1 MASAAR
7 VAKLAAGITTG
18 NVARLALGQGLT
30 DLSAAYTKVQGY
42 NPSFLGI
49 SLPHWATAWDPL
61 VPVAYVAAGGTGDP
75 SQVAAVS
82 TEYLDGIRTR
92 AQSDF
97 AALPTTDDP
106 LDSATASQI
115 AFDIGS
121 IETATGVINQTLN
134 QSALQDLADSTTDV
148 LKGFVPSALK
158 PLLEPVP
165 WYVYLVAGLVV
176 LALFWHWWRD

>member
-7 VAKLAAGITTG
+7 VAELAAGITTG
-18 NVARLALGQGLT
+18 NIARVALGQGLT
-30 DLSAAYTKVQGY
+30 DLSAAYAKVQAY

-61 VPVAYVAAGGTGDP
+61 VPVAYIAAGGTGDP
-75 SQVAAVS
+75 SQVAGVA

-97 AALPTTDDP
+97 ASLPATDDP

-115 AFDIGS
+115 AFDLAS
-121 IETATGVINQTLN
+121 IETATGVTNQTLN
-134 QSALQDLADSTTDV
+134 QSALQDLTDSTMDV
-148 LKGFVPSALK
+148 LRKALPNPGK
-158 PLLEPVP
+158 LLPTIP
-165 WYVYLVAGLVV
+165 WYVFVIGAAIVV
-176 LALFWHWWRD
+176 LLLWHWWRD